1 MPTSNVMRFPPE
13 QTLGVIRLKIHPATE
28 EKIRQAIRRA
38 LLLLRDINMA
48 GRLAVVDEDKIR
60 IRR

>member
-1 MPTSNVMRFPPE
+1 M
-13 QTLGVIRLKIHPATE
+13 
-28 EKIRQAIRRA
+28 IRRA
-38 LLLLRDINMA
+38 VVLLENIDLA